1 MNDAFTRM
9 VAALIAHEVHL
20 SPKPVKVDL
29 PVKSF

>member
-20 SPKPVKVDL
+20 SPKPAKPNLDNR
-29 PVKSF
+29 